1 MENRNS
7 SLWIGLGIGTVIGTL
22 AYRFSRTSKAKKL
35 KEKVCNVFHKI
46 TGQTEDLLD
55 EAKEKV
61 ADTGKVVVDKV
72 ADKVQD
78 GADAVK
84 DALKDA
90 KKDVKQGAEKAKTE
104 IKEGYEDVKKNYD
117 WICNMDYRIGLNYQ
131 SCSRD
136 MAYSCAGGK
145 KVNSHYPGSFDQL
158 GRIVVLLL
166 LW

>member
-1 MENRNS
+1 MDRPGNRYGHRYS
-7 SLWIGLGIGTVIGTL
+7 GLSFLT
-22 AYRFSRTSKAKKL
+22 YFKSQEK
-35 KEKVCNVFHKI
+35 KVCNVFHKI

-104 IKEGYEDVKKNYD
+104 IKEGYENIKKEA
-117 WICNMDYRIGLNYQ
+117 
-131 SCSRD
+131 S
-136 MAYSCAGGK
+136 K
-145 KVNSHYPGSFDQL
+145 KLD
-158 GRIVVLLL
+158 
-166 LW
+166 

>member
-1 MENRNS
+1 MDRPGNRYGHRYS
-7 SLWIGLGIGTVIGTL
+7 GLSFLTYFKSQEIEG
-22 AYRFSRTSKAKKL
+22 
-35 KEKVCNVFHKI
+35 KVCNVFHKI

-104 IKEGYEDVKKNYD
+104 IKEGYEDVKKEA
-117 WICNMDYRIGLNYQ
+117 
-131 SCSRD
+131 S
-136 MAYSCAGGK
+136 K
-145 KVNSHYPGSFDQL
+145 KLD
-158 GRIVVLLL
+158 
-166 LW
+166 

>member
-1 MENRNS
+1 MDRPGNRYGHRYS
-7 SLWIGLGIGTVIGTL
+7 GLSFLT
-22 AYRFSRTSKAKKL
+22 YFKSQ
-35 KEKVCNVFHKI
+35 EKVCNVFHKI

-61 ADTGKVVVDKV
+61 VDTGKVVVDKV

-104 IKEGYEDVKKNYD
+104 IKEGYEDVKKEA
-117 WICNMDYRIGLNYQ
+117 
-131 SCSRD
+131 S
-136 MAYSCAGGK
+136 K
-145 KVNSHYPGSFDQL
+145 KLD
-158 GRIVVLLL
+158 
-166 LW
+166 

>member
-46 TGQTEDLLD
+46 TGKTEDLLD

-104 IKEGYEDVKKNYD
+104 IKEGYENIKKEA
-117 WICNMDYRIGLNYQ
+117 
-131 SCSRD
+131 S
-136 MAYSCAGGK
+136 K
-145 KVNSHYPGSFDQL
+145 KLD
-158 GRIVVLLL
+158 
-166 LW
+166 

>member
-61 ADTGKVVVDKV
+61 ADTGKTV
-72 ADKVQD
+72 ADKM
-78 GADAVK
+78 ADKAFGLAEK
-84 DALKDA
+84 TDDFKNKMHAMASEA
-90 KKDVKQGAEKAKTE
+90 KK
-104 IKEGYEDVKKNYD
+104 
-117 WICNMDYRIGLNYQ
+117 
-131 SCSRD
+131 
-136 MAYSCAGGK
+136 
-145 KVNSHYPGSFDQL
+145 
-158 GRIVVLLL
+158 
-166 LW
+166 

>member
-35 KEKVCNVFHKI
+35 KEKVCNAFHKI
-46 TGQTEDLLD
+46 TGQTEEMLD

-78 GADAVK
+78 GTDAVK
-84 DALKDA
+84 DALKNA

-104 IKEGYEDVKKNYD
+104 IKEGYEDVKK
-117 WICNMDYRIGLNYQ
+117 G
-131 SCSRD
+131 
-136 MAYSCAGGK
+136 AGK
-145 KVNSHYPGSFDQL
+145 KLD
-158 GRIVVLLL
+158 
-166 LW
+166 

>member
-35 KEKVCNVFHKI
+35 KEKVFNAFHKI

-61 ADTGKVVVDKV
+61 ADTGKVVVDKA

-84 DALKDA
+84 DAL
-90 KKDVKQGAEKAKTE
+90 KDVKQGAEKAKTE
-104 IKEGYEDVKKNYD
+104 IKEGYEDVKK
-117 WICNMDYRIGLNYQ
+117 R
-131 SCSRD
+131 S
-136 MAYSCAGGK
+136 K
-145 KVNSHYPGSFDQL
+145 
-158 GRIVVLLL
+158 
-166 LW
+166 

>member
-90 KKDVKQGAEKAKTE
+90 KQGAEKAKTE
-104 IKEGYEDVKKNYD
+104 IKEGYEDVKKEA
-117 WICNMDYRIGLNYQ
+117 
-131 SCSRD
+131 S
-136 MAYSCAGGK
+136 K
-145 KVNSHYPGSFDQL
+145 KLD
-158 GRIVVLLL
+158 
-166 LW
+166 

>member
-35 KEKVCNVFHKI
+35 KEKVFNAFHKI

-61 ADTGKVVVDKV
+61 ADTGKVVVDKAV
-72 ADKVQD
+72 DKVQD

-84 DALKDA
+84 DAL
-90 KKDVKQGAEKAKTE
+90 KQGAEKAKTE
-104 IKEGYEDVKKNYD
+104 IKEGYEDVKK
-117 WICNMDYRIGLNYQ
+117 R
-131 SCSRD
+131 S
-136 MAYSCAGGK
+136 K
-145 KVNSHYPGSFDQL
+145 
-158 GRIVVLLL
+158 
-166 LW
+166 

>member
-61 ADTGKVVVDKV
+61 ADT
-72 ADKVQD
+72 DKVQD

-104 IKEGYEDVKKNYD
+104 IKEGYEDVKKEA
-117 WICNMDYRIGLNYQ
+117 
-131 SCSRD
+131 S
-136 MAYSCAGGK
+136 K
-145 KVNSHYPGSFDQL
+145 KLD
-158 GRIVVLLL
+158 
-166 LW
+166 

>member
-78 GADAVK
+78 
-84 DALKDA
+84 
-90 KKDVKQGAEKAKTE
+90 VKQGAEKAKTE
-104 IKEGYEDVKKNYD
+104 IKEGYEDVKKEA
-117 WICNMDYRIGLNYQ
+117 
-131 SCSRD
+131 S
-136 MAYSCAGGK
+136 K
-145 KVNSHYPGSFDQL
+145 KLD
-158 GRIVVLLL
+158 
-166 LW
+166 

>member
-61 ADTGKVVVDKV
+61 EDTGKVVVDKV

-84 DALKDA
+84 VRRKMSNKELKRPRQ
-90 KKDVKQGAEKAKTE
+90 K
-104 IKEGYEDVKKNYD
+104 
-117 WICNMDYRIGLNYQ
+117 
-131 SCSRD
+131 
-136 MAYSCAGGK
+136 
-145 KVNSHYPGSFDQL
+145 
-158 GRIVVLLL
+158 
-166 LW
+166 

>member
-46 TGQTEDLLD
+46 TGQKDDML
-55 EAKEKV
+55 
-61 ADTGKVVVDKV
+61 
-72 ADKVQD
+72 
-78 GADAVK
+78 

-104 IKEGYEDVKKNYD
+104 IKEGYEDVKKEA
-117 WICNMDYRIGLNYQ
+117 
-131 SCSRD
+131 S
-136 MAYSCAGGK
+136 K
-145 KVNSHYPGSFDQL
+145 KLD
-158 GRIVVLLL
+158 
-166 LW
+166 